1 MDCALE
7 NVEKEK
13 IKLIPKEEKP
23 LFIKIEEVEGRK
35 IYHTKI
41 MMDLYTFK
49 TKDNR
54 KHKFFIAF
62 RGLFNQNKIEYF
74 HLFSIREGDK
84 FLGIRYGYRK
94 PIKNILTKY
103 QENGI
108 TKSYIFSKA
117 YYIEFKFKKGSV
129 FCYLR
134 RLAYLLRKD
143 VTHKQYYK
151 ALINMLIELEKQVYE
166 FYGKKLSEGGLITK
180 WIEKNLK

>member
-1 MDCALE
+1 MNCKLE
-7 NVEKEK
+7 NLEKKK
-13 IKLIPKEEKP
+13 IKLIQKEEKP
-23 LFIKIEEVEGRK
+23 LFIKIEEIEDRK

-49 TKDNR
+49 IKENR
-54 KHKFFIAF
+54 RHKFFISF

-74 HLFSIREGDK
+74 HLFPIKEGDK

-103 QENGI
+103 QENGV
-108 TKSYIFSKA
+108 TKSYILSKA

-151 ALINMLIELEKQVYE
+151 VLINMLVKLERQVYK
-166 FYGKKLSEGGLITK
+166 FYNKNLPDGGIITK
-180 WIEKNLK
+180 WIEKNQK